1 MSERSWFRGSSH
13 DGIADSWLRHPA
25 EDNANPEIQ
34 TAGRTGMHSANV
46 SNTMPKTEATVRMT
60 LRWKVPSGEDR
71 PIMAALHGLMALIR
85 SEPGCIGCAVSGEM
99 GDAIVLQY
107 VEDWR
112 TQQDLDRHIRSQSF
126 RNLAELMERASERPS
141 ATFELPGR
149 IRGLDYAD
157 EVRATRART
166 ESVSRPMDS

>member
-1 MSERSWFRGSSH
+1 MH
-13 DGIADSWLRHPA
+13 
-25 EDNANPEIQ
+25 
-34 TAGRTGMHSANV
+34 TAKV
-46 SNTMPKTEATVRMT
+46 SNAMPKTEATVRMT
-60 LRWKVPSGEDR
+60 LRWKVPAGEDR

-99 GDAIVLQY
+99 GDSIVLQY

-112 TQQDLDRHIRSQSF
+112 TQTDLDRHIRSQSF
-126 RNLAELMERASERPS
+126 RSLAELMERASERPS
-141 ATFELPGR
+141 AIFELPGR

-157 EVRATRART
+157 EVRATRARA